1 MENKT
6 VTITCFNIP
15 EKLVKIMGL
24 YFEVGRFKT
33 YSEFITE
40 AVVKWIM
47 DDGGRSLVDKSSM
60 HQFFKDEKDEKQTD

>member
-6 VTITCFNIP
+6 VTITCVEIP
-15 EKLVKIMGL
+15 GKLEKIMGL
-24 YFEVGRFKT
+24 YMEIGRFKT

-47 DDGGRSLVDKSSM
+47 DDGGRSLVDKSAM
-60 HQFFKDEKDEKQTD
+60 HQFFKDEKDEKQAE